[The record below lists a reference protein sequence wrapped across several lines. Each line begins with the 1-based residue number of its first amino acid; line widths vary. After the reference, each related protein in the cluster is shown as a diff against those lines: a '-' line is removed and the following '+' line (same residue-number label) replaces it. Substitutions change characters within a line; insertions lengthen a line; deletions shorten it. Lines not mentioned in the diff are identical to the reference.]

1 MPFVLKYQSVSVIR
15 GGSNMKIPREWD
27 LTPKEQKKLEE
38 IIQLYGNDILSITDL
53 TGPEKPS
60 KLFYTLAPFF
70 HYLLDTDPKSDKFH
84 EFMRDQNTDM
94 GIKIRRAINPV
105 FKKIGPKFLGAEQK
119 FIDKETLE
127 VLDDPNDRKLGLS
140 NDPVIYCCNHAFKD
154 DILASVLAAEKHA
167 YLMFA
172 SLPQFFNTLD
182 GITAWLNGVAL
193 MNRRVKE
200 SKKMGFDKSVDLLE
214 RGTSLIVFPEGVW
227 NKTPN
232 LLMLEAWKGAI
243 ELSKMTGAKIIPM
256 LHHIDDPTY
265 NSENNS
271 IYTLTDNP
279 FSFNGLSTDAAKELL
294 RDTMASK
301 YYLMLEKYAQ
311 AKRDDIV
318 GAFATSEEAWDD
330 QLQKRIATADRY
342 DPNIETCADY
352 RDKRII
358 RPEDVFEPIADA
370 ILTKENC
377 GHVEYAKKLVKQARH
392 SDFQRRY

>member
-1 MPFVLKYQSVSVIR
+1 
-15 GGSNMKIPREWD
+15 
-27 LTPKEQKKLEE
+27 
-38 IIQLYGNDILSITDL
+38 
-53 TGPEKPS
+53 
-60 KLFYTLAPFF
+60 
-70 HYLLDTDPKSDKFH
+70 
-84 EFMRDQNTDM
+84 
-94 GIKIRRAINPV
+94 
-105 FKKIGPKFLGAEQK
+105 
-119 FIDKETLE
+119 
-127 VLDDPNDRKLGLS
+127 
-140 NDPVIYCCNHAFKD
+140 
-154 DILASVLAAEKHA
+154 
-167 YLMFA
+167 
-172 SLPQFFNTLD
+172 
-182 GITAWLNGVAL
+182 

-214 RGTSLIVFPEGVW
+214 RGTSIIVFPEGVW

-265 NSENNS
+265 TSENNS

-311 AKRDDIV
+311 AKRDDLV

-342 DPNIETCADY
+342 DPNAETQADY
-352 RDKRII
+352 RNRRII
-358 RPEDVFEPIADA
+358 RPEDVFEPIANA

-377 GHVEYAKKLVKQARH
+377 GHVEQAKKLVKQARYN
-392 SDFQRRY
+392 DFQRRY

>member
-1 MPFVLKYQSVSVIR
+1 MT
-15 GGSNMKIPREWD
+15 IPREWD
-27 LTPKEQKKLEE
+27 LTPKEVKKLEK
-38 IIQLYGNDILSITDL
+38 IIKLYGNDILSITDL

-70 HYLLDTDPKSDKFH
+70 HYLLDTNPKSDDFH
-84 EFMRDQNTDM
+84 EFMRDQRTDI
-94 GIKIRRAINPV
+94 GIINRRAINLAI
-105 FKKIGPKFLGAEQK
+105 KEIGPSFLGAEQK
-119 FIDKETLE
+119 FLDRKTLE
-127 VLDDPNDRKLGLS
+127 ILDNPNDRKLKLS
-140 NDPVIYCCNHAFKD
+140 KDPVIYCCNHAFKD

-182 GITAWLNGVAL
+182 GITAWLNGVVL

-265 NSENNS
+265 TSENNS

-311 AKRDDIV
+311 AKRYDIV
-318 GAFATSEEAWDD
+318 AAFASSEEAWDD

-342 DPNIETCADY
+342 DPNAETQADY
-352 RDKRII
+352 RNRRII
-358 RPEDVFEPIADA
+358 RPEDVFEPIANA

-392 SDFQRRY
+392 NDFQRRY

>member
-1 MPFVLKYQSVSVIR
+1 MT
-15 GGSNMKIPREWD
+15 IPREWN
-27 LTPKEQKKLEE
+27 LTPKEVKKLEK
-38 IIQLYGNDILSITDL
+38 IIKLYGNDILSITDL

-70 HYLLDTDPKSDKFH
+70 HYLLDTNPKSDDFH
-84 EFMRDQNTDM
+84 EFMRDQRTDI
-94 GIKIRRAINPV
+94 GIINRRAINLAI
-105 FKKIGPKFLGAEQK
+105 KEIGPSFLGAEQK
-119 FIDKETLE
+119 FLDRKTLE
-127 VLDDPNDRKLGLS
+127 ILDNPNDRKLKLS
-140 NDPVIYCCNHAFKD
+140 KDPVIYCCNHAFKD

-182 GITAWLNGVAL
+182 GITAWLNGVVL

-265 NSENNS
+265 TSENNS

-311 AKRDDIV
+311 AKRYDIV
-318 GAFATSEEAWDD
+318 AAFASSEEAWDD

-342 DPNIETCADY
+342 DPNAETQADY
-352 RDKRII
+352 RNRRII
-358 RPEDVFEPIADA
+358 RPEDVFEPIANA

-392 SDFQRRY
+392 NDFQRRY